1 MKENTYRIPQVE
13 TIVIEPK
20 NALLAVSDP
29 TGEGRVPGEGGE
41 D

>member
-1 MKENTYRIPQVE
+1 MPQVKA
-13 TIVIEPK
+13 IVIEPK
-20 NALLAVSDP
+20 NALLTVSDP